1 MKKSVEI
8 YYPLKHNSGFQELPV
23 VLMYTTVILYHFS
36 CYHTVILTDFYSTGF
51 ISLTIAKNKT
61 KNFAEK

>member
-8 YYPLKHNSGFQELPV
+8 YYPLKHNSGFQEL
-23 VLMYTTVILYHFS
+23 VLMYTTVILYHFP

-51 ISLTIAKNKT
+51 ISLKIAKNKT